1 MRDQARVVIIG
12 GGIAGC
18 SALYHLTQ
26 MGWTD
31 VMLIE
36 RDELTSGSTWH
47 AAAQVTQF
55 GGNQTF
61 VALKRHSINL
71 YRELAA
77 DPDFP
82 INYHITGGMRL
93 AHNETQMDIYAHYI
107 QMAKGVGVDFELID
121 GEEAARRHKL
131 MKSDG
136 LLGAWW
142 DPLDGDI
149 DPSQLTQALA
159 RRARQAG
166 AEVVRFNA
174 VTGLTQLPN
183 DEWIVHTQKGDVRAE
198 IVVNAGGY
206 RVNEIGAMMG
216 VSHPVI
222 SMEHMYFLT
231 DPIPELEEMEERV
244 PIIRC
249 PGDDFYSRQEK
260 KGLLVGVYEQACK
273 SFGMDGID
281 PDFTMALCPNDLDRC
296 LDNMERIFER
306 LPSLTEAGIHTVVN
320 GPITYS
326 ADGMPLVGPVPG
338 VRNAFCII
346 GLRAGI
352 GEGGGHGK
360 LLAEWI
366 VEGQTEWES
375 WFLDPRRFTSHAN
388 TEFTLLKSIEDY
400 QMEFHYH
407 LPHEER
413 PAGRLAKTTSLYPV
427 LAEKGA
433 EFGVVNGWERA
444 LFFKPDADFVHVP
457 GYRYHDTKQVVADEV
472 HHLSQHVGVMEV
484 NGFGRFEITGE
495 GAEAYLDKLTC
506 STVPK
511 TIGKVSLCYL
521 LNDKGSVL
529 SEATITK
536 IADNHYWFGCAAAA
550 EWHDRDWL
558 NQHLPDDGS
567 VTITNLT
574 ASHVILVVAG
584 PKSRQLL
591 TALCPRDD
599 LSQNG
604 LPWLRAKAV
613 TVGHASAYAMAVSF
627 SGELAFEL
635 HLPVEQLYLAWQTI
649 MSKADE
655 YHIKPFG
662 LYAAESM
669 RLEKGYRHWKADLMV
684 EFTPFESGLDSFV
697 KMDKGDF
704 IGKEALQ
711 ARVAAGNDWR
721 FIMAEI
727 DCDFAAPHG
736 GDPIFAN
743 DAQIGSVTSAGY
755 GARVDK
761 TLCFGFVRHDVS
773 LDNLSVGILGKSY
786 PARLLD
792 KPRYDPDNQKLRGQ

>member
-18 SALYHLTQ
+18 SALYHLTE

-77 DPDFP
+77 DPEFP

-93 AHNETQMDIYAHYI
+93 AHNETQMDIYRHYI

-121 GEEAARRHKL
+121 GEEAARRHAL
-131 MKSDG
+131 MRSDG

-149 DPSQLTQALA
+149 DPSQLTQSLA
-159 RRARQAG
+159 RRARQRG
-166 AEVVRFNA
+166 AEVVRFNP
-174 VTGLTQLPN
+174 VTGLTQLEN
-183 DEWIVHTQKGDVRAE
+183 DEWIVHTEKGDIRAE
-198 IVVNAGGY
+198 TVVNAAGY
-206 RVNEIGAMMG
+206 RVNEVGAMMG
-216 VSHPVI
+216 VKHPVV

-231 DPIPELEEMEERV
+231 DPIKQLEEMDERV

-306 LPSLTEAGIHTVVN
+306 MPALTEVGIHTVVN

-388 TEFTLLKSIEDY
+388 TEYTLLKSIEDY

-427 LAEKGA
+427 LEQMGA

-444 LFFKPDADFVHVP
+444 LFFKPTPDFEHVP
-457 GYRYHDTKQVVADEV
+457 GYRYHDTKEVVAAEIN
-472 HHLSQHVGVMEV
+472 HLHKHVGIMEV
-484 NGFGRFEITGE
+484 NGFGRFEITGD
-495 GAEAYLDKLTC
+495 GAEAFLNKLTC

-511 TIGKVSLCYL
+511 TDGKVSLCYL
-521 LNDKGSVL
+521 LNHKGSVL

-536 IADNHYWFGCAAAA
+536 ISEGHYWYGCAAAA
-550 EWHDRDWL
+550 EWHDLDWL
-558 NQHLPDDGS
+558 NQHLPEDGS
-567 VTITNLT
+567 VKIKNLT
-574 ASHVILVVAG
+574 ASHVILVLAG
-584 PKSRQLL
+584 PQSRQLL
-591 TALCPRDD
+591 ADCCPRDD
-599 LSQNG
+599 VSANA
-604 LPWLRAKAV
+604 LPWMRSVPV
-613 TVGHASAYAMAVSF
+613 TVGHVSAHAMAVSF
-627 SGELAFEL
+627 SGELAFEI
-635 HLPVEQLYLAWQTI
+635 HLPVEQLYLAWRILQE
-649 MSKADE
+649 KGAA
-655 YHIKPFG
+655 YQLKPFG

-669 RLEKGYRHWKADLMV
+669 RLEKGYRHWKSDLMV
-684 EFTPFESGLDSFV
+684 EFTPYESGLDMFV
-697 KMDKGDF
+697 KPAKGEF
-704 IGKEALQ
+704 IGKDAL
-711 ARVAAGNDWR
+711 AERAEKGHDWQ
-721 FIMAEI
+721 FIMAEVM
-727 DCDFAAPHG
+727 CDHAPAHG
-736 GDPIFAN
+736 GDPVFAKGE
-743 DAQIGSVTSAGY
+743 QIGSVTSAGY
-755 GARVDK
+755 GARTDK
-761 TLCFGFVRHDVS
+761 NLIFAFVKAGAD
-773 LDNLSVGILGKSY
+773 LSELTVGILGEPYKAHHLAT
-786 PARLLD
+786 PVFD
-792 KPRYDPDNQKLRGQ
+792 PETTIPRSS